1 MKAAREA
8 LHREGF
14 SLSKKQ
20 RQAISACSSLPP
32 DYCRFSGPEDPP
44 RDPGEVRM
52 AHGFL
57 SWGCFPT
64 WFQSLSL
71 DHKGYVLPAQKML
84 KLKENGLDGTNSRA
98 SRG

>member
-1 MKAAREA
+1 
-8 LHREGF
+8 
-14 SLSKKQ
+14 
-20 RQAISACSSLPP
+20 
-32 DYCRFSGPEDPP
+32 
-44 RDPGEVRM
+44 M

-84 KLKENGLDGTNSRA
+84 KLTENGLDSTNSCA
-98 SRG
+98 SRGQQAAS